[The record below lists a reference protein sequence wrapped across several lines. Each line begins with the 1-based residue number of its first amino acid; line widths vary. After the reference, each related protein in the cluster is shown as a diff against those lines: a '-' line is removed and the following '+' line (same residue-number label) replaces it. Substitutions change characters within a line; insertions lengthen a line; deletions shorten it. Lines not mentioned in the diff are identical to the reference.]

1 MRIGALFVLCL
12 SLSTLVPSHQA
23 TAADGFQWKPAEADH
38 IDLEYNG
45 KPALR
50 YMMPTLDE
58 SSPEKRNET
67 FKPYHHVFSPDGQTL
82 LTKGPGGL
90 YPHHKGI
97 FYGFN
102 KITYGDGKTCDTWH
116 CTGKAFQ
123 SHEEVLKSETKIDD
137 AWHKTAIDWHGQDGE
152 VFAHEK
158 RKVTISRLTHH
169 EVDGWQI
176 TFNSKLESADGT
188 PIHLD
193 GDPQH
198 AGFQFRASQEVP
210 DKTAK
215 ETYYLRTDGKGQP
228 GDYRNWEP
236 KNPDEAKNAECE
248 NRPWNALSMVIGG
261 QRYTVVYLD
270 HPDNPKPARYS
281 ERDYGRFGSYF
292 VTDVTKEKPLKVKY
306 RLWIQPG
313 EMTVEQ
319 CEKLHN
325 KFIKPSAS

>member
-1 MRIGALFVLCL
+1 MRRHSIVLAFSLIALT
-12 SLSTLVPSHQA
+12 SIAISA
-23 TAADGFQWKPAEADH
+23 AAADEGFAWQEPEGDH
-38 IDLEYNG
+38 IDLLYNG
-45 KPALR
+45 QPAIR
-50 YMMPTLDE
+50 YMQPELDE
-58 SSPEKRNET
+58 TSPETRNAT
-67 FKPYHHVFSPDGQTL
+67 FKPYHHVYSPDGQTL

-90 YPHHKGI
+90 YPHHKGL

-116 CTGKAFQ
+116 CTGKTYQ
-123 SHEEVLKSETKIDD
+123 SGEKVLKQD
-137 AWHKTAIDWHGQDGE
+137 AGDKSASHQVAVDWHGQDGE

-158 RKVTISRLTHH
+158 RTTAVSRLAYNG
-169 EVDGWQI
+169 VGGWQVD
-176 TFNSKLESADGT
+176 FASHLETADGK

-215 ETYYLRTDGKGQP
+215 ETYYLRTDGKGKP

-236 KNPDEAKNAECE
+236 KTPKSKTSLQCV

-261 QRYTVVYLD
+261 QRFTVVYLD

-292 VTDVTKEKPLKVKY
+292 VADVTKDKPLEVNY

-313 EMTVEQ
+313 EMTVDE

-325 KFIKPSAS
+325 DFVN